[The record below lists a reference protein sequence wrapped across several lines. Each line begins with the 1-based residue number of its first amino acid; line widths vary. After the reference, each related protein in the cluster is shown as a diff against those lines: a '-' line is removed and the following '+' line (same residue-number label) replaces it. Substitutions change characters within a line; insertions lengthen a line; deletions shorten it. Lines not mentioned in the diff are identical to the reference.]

1 MKIFFNFI
9 FIIFLFFHNSLKAEI
24 FYIDL
29 DKIVNESKPGK
40 YINNKIDNLK
50 KINEEKIIKIKDE
63 IKKREND
70 LISQKNILSEKDFN
84 KKLNDLKSDIN
95 ELNIQNQQRVK
106 DQQSKFIT
114 YKSNL
119 IKQIEP
125 ILLEYVSKNNIK
137 YLLQKKY
144 IIVGHN
150 DLNKTEEIINLVNQK
165 VDTSKLDD

>member
-9 FIIFLFFHNSLKAEI
+9 FVIFLFFQNSLNAEI

-29 DKIVNESKPGK
+29 DKIVNESNPGK
-40 YINNKIDNLK
+40 YINNKIDNIK

-63 IKKREND
+63 IKQREND

-84 KKLNDLKSDIN
+84 IKLNDLKSDIN
-95 ELNIQNQQRVK
+95 ELNIQNQQRLK
-106 DQQSKFIT
+106 DQQSKFII

-165 VDTSKLDD
+165 IDTSKLDD